1 MTHGVVGGLE
11 NLCWFALLAVRVV
24 CLIVCFNV
32 PFLVVRDSLIAGKSG
47 RSCQN
52 DDHGSSSGV
61 SNHPD
66 VSASCAGLSGRL
78 AFQRLSAARFY
89 SRASLIK

>member
-1 MTHGVVGGLE
+1 M
-11 NLCWFALLAVRVV
+11 
-24 CLIVCFNV
+24 CFNV
-32 PFLVVRDSLIAGKSG
+32 PFLAVRDSLIAGKSG

-52 DDHGSSSGV
+52 DDHRSSSGV

-78 AFQRLSAARFY
+78 HSSVYPLPGFIFMPVS
-89 SRASLIK
+89 